1 MADESPRFHVVDSGE
16 NRRGP
21 RRPGPAVAWI
31 LVYAGLF
38 AAGLLYFRAKSPLFR
53 RSASSTPP
61 AGSTSAVSPPRGVRP
76 REAGTGR
83 LGEISPR
90 RESLLAGEGLPASS
104 RGRYFER
111 LATDRCNCGCDRS
124 LADCLV
130 HEPAC
135 TRSPELAGRIW
146 MESRQAPAGR

>member
-16 NRRGP
+16 NRSP

-38 AAGLLYFRAKSPLFR
+38 VAGLLYFRAKSPLFR
-53 RSASSTPP
+53 KSASSTPS
-61 AGSTSAVSPPRGVRP
+61 AGSTLPRSSPRGVRP
-76 REAGTGR
+76 SEAETGK
-83 LGEISPR
+83 LGEISPS
-90 RESLLAGEGLPASS
+90 RESLLVGKGLPASS

-111 LATDRCNCGCDRS
+111 LATDRCNCGCERS

-135 TRSPELAGRIW
+135 TRSPDLAGRIW
-146 MESRQAPAGR
+146 KESRQAAAGR